1 MLAGRTEAPGVPPRL
16 KKSRQRQP
24 HASAGGGRGFR
35 PIRLRRAA
43 ERARRIDCKAAVAA
57 NRSWLKAARS
67 RLRGPPPTD
76 GLWCGGATAT
86 CRSSLLE
93 MSRHRSRERV
103 GLRA

>member
-1 MLAGRTEAPGVPPRL
+1 MWITFYGPLFPLPPPHGGGGFVMLAGRTEAPGVPPRL

-57 NRSWLKAARS
+57 NRS
-67 RLRGPPPTD
+67 
-76 GLWCGGATAT
+76 
-86 CRSSLLE
+86 
-93 MSRHRSRERV
+93 
-103 GLRA
+103 